1 MFPLLLL
8 LIHISL
14 TLSLIA
20 MLFVLHHIH
29 IYINIF
35 FKAASKKIYPS
46 YVGIPRGS
54 IIGYMLSSNSFLV
67 FLSLR
72 LISTRVRDKHNTQNV
87 QLKEY
92 FPCIVHRGKRSEV
105 IPNLFEHNNNNKKT
119 E

>member
-105 IPNLFEHNNNNKKT
+105 IPNLFEHNNNKKN
-119 E
+119 